1 MYGPWLIMRVLTLR
15 GLSELLSAGRT
26 DLIVVGSSG
35 PISDLRLRFDD
46 CDKCFENFAN
56 DNNQSMTQS

>member
-1 MYGPWLIMRVLTLR
+1 MRVLTLR

-35 PISDLRLRFDD
+35 PMSDLRLRFDESVTVVIVFNLI
-46 CDKCFENFAN
+46 KQMF
-56 DNNQSMTQS
+56 